1 MGLFDTLKKAAT
13 DALGNAVSNT
23 KRNVVSNVTNAASS
37 AIKSASTP
45 KESKTFTFDSLPKTL
60 DEMKNLPEASLDNP
74 FKTAAL
80 TVCALSVFP
89 ENKEAAKEMLN
100 FLKGPQPLSPF
111 QKQFLRDRL
120 VGKAYVPRSYFAGT
134 SPSNNYQPSIPYTVT
149 VEENPYS
156 FNNEGYATLWIRSS
170 GADTPRQVQ
179 MRAKGDK
186 WYLWEI
192 FLLPDIRV
200 PAELDPWA

>member
-1 MGLFDTLKKAAT
+1 M
-13 DALGNAVSNT
+13 
-23 KRNVVSNVTNAASS
+23 
-37 AIKSASTP
+37 
-45 KESKTFTFDSLPKTL
+45 KTFTFAK
-60 DEMKNLPEASLDNP
+60 LPENLSELQAMPEAALGDP
-74 FKTAAL
+74 YATAAL
-80 TVCALSVFP
+80 TVAVLCNYEKNVDGTI
-89 ENKEAAKEMLN
+89 EMLN